1 MAKQTTTYKLTKAL
15 LLKPLSLAY
24 GLITATR
31 NKLFDIG
38 ILEQRKFDIPI
49 IVVGNIAVGGTGKT
63 PHTEYLIQLLK
74 SKYHIGVLSRGYN
87 RKTKGF
93 HLATPESNA
102 LEIGDEPYQIF
113 KKYGNNGVTVAVCE
127 DRCRGIDRM
136 REIDPSINLI
146 ILDDAF
152 QHRYVKPTVSIVLTE
167 HSRPV
172 FNDCML
178 PAGHLRESLAS
189 LHRADIVIVTKCP
202 DPMKQIEYR
211 LFDKHLELYPYQHL
225 FFSKYTYGEL
235 KPLYP
240 DYHTEIPCLESLTEQ
255 HTIIV
260 LAGIAN
266 PKPFIKNLRK
276 SKAKIRGLI
285 YDDHHNF
292 AKNDILDLIQKIKTS
307 TDPSKTIIVTTEKD
321 AMRLRNI
328 PTMPKSI
335 MRRIFYLPIEVT
347 FIHNLASTNQASSNE
362 FAETLTKLLQQPNQL

>member
-1 MAKQTTTYKLTKAL
+1 LQEA
-15 LLKPLSLAY
+15 SVSS
-24 GLITATR
+24 
-31 NKLFDIG
+31 NS
-38 ILEQRKFDIPI
+38 EQ
-49 IVVGNIAVGGTGKT
+49 
-63 PHTEYLIQLLK
+63 
-74 SKYHIGVLSRGYN
+74 
-87 RKTKGF
+87 
-93 HLATPESNA
+93 
-102 LEIGDEPYQIF
+102 IGDEPYQLYR
-113 KKYGNNGVTVAVCE
+113 KYPKTKVIAE
-127 DRCRGIDRM
+127 ADRCKAIRYI
-136 REIDPSINLI
+136 ETHHPSVDVVL
-146 ILDDAF
+146 LDDAF

-347 FIHNLASTNQASSNE
+347 FIPNLASTNQASSNE